1 MNSAESK
8 EILLKEFE
16 KMDKMNQNRLLNYA
30 KKLSHSSKSKNIDN
44 VLKLAGSI
52 SKEDIELM
60 DKAIKEDCE
69 QVDHDEW

>member
-30 KKLSHSSKSKNIDN
+30 KKLSQSSKSKNIDN

>member
-1 MNSAESK
+1 MSTTENK
-8 EILLKEFE
+8 EFLLKEFE
-16 KMDKMNQNRLLNYA
+16 KMDKTNQNKLLNYA
-30 KKLSHSSKSKNIDN
+30 KKLSQSPKSKNTDN

-60 DKAIKEDCE
+60 DKAIKEGCE